1 LKTLTGAANEALK
14 LMAFRWN
21 GSLSVINLA
30 TVDEVDERW
39 N

>member
-1 LKTLTGAANEALK
+1 LKALSDAEDEALK
-14 LMAFRWN
+14 MMAFSWN

-30 TVDEVDERW
+30 TADEVDERW